1 MTTAQQVF
9 DTAIMLMDQQSEAN
23 GRTLTEDNQEYRFRT
38 LPILSTLL
46 PRLGA
51 TETLK
56 LPEDPAMPD
65 LSQMVPLEDSLC
77 LGALPYGLAAC
88 LLAGENEALAGWF
101 QDRFRENAAALPGD
115 STGVFQP
122 IATPYGLF

>member
-1 MTTAQQVF
+1 MITAQQVF

-101 QDRFRENAAALPGD
+101 QDRFRENTAALPGG
-115 STGVFQP
+115 STGVFRQ
-122 IATPYGLF
+122 IAVPYGLF

>member
-46 PRLGA
+46 PQLGA
-51 TETLK
+51 TGTLK

-65 LSQMVPLEDSLC
+65 LSQTVPLEDSLC

-101 QDRFRENAAALPGD
+101 QDRFRENAAALPGGC
-115 STGVFQP
+115 TGIFQP